1 MSRYTKKVQVLL
13 TEEQY
18 RELSTPAAQEHKKIG
33 VIVRKALEQTCLA
46 DQQHQ
51 RIRQA
56 ATKLLELAK
65 TADAT
70 PPGDYHE
77 WEEEYSR
84 LKWAGHG
91 SDESS

>member
-1 MSRYTKKVQVLL
+1 MSQYTKKVQVLL

-18 RELSTPAAQEHKKIG
+18 SQLAAIAAKEHKKIG
-33 VIVRKALEQTCLA
+33 VVVREALEQTCLA
-46 DQQHQ
+46 NQQRE

-65 TADAT
+65 TADAE

-84 LKWAGHG
+84 LKWAGG
-91 SDESS
+91 SYNE

>member
-18 RELSTPAAQEHKKIG
+18 RELSDLAAHEHKKIG
-33 VIVRKALEQTCLA
+33 VVAREALEQTCLA
-46 DQQHQ
+46 NRQ
-51 RIRQA
+51 RERIHRA
-56 ATKLLELAK
+56 AAQLLELSK
-65 TADAT
+65 TADAE
-70 PPGDYHE
+70 PPEDYHE

-91 SDESS
+91 SDD

>member
-18 RELSTPAAQEHKKIG
+18 RELSTLAAQEHKKVG
-33 VIVRKALEQTCLA
+33 VIVREAVEQTCLA
-46 DQQHQ
+46 KNKQE

-56 ATKLLELAK
+56 ATELLELSK
-65 TADAT
+65 TAEVE
-70 PPGDYHE
+70 PPADYHE

-91 SDESS
+91 CVESS

>member
-18 RELSTPAAQEHKKIG
+18 CDLAAIATKENKRIG
-33 VIVRKALEQTCLA
+33 VVVREALEQTCLA
-46 DQQHQ
+46 AHQQE
-51 RIRQA
+51 RIRRA
-56 ATKLLELAK
+56 ATELLELAK
-65 TADAT
+65 TADAE
-70 PPGDYHE
+70 PPADYHQ

-91 SDESS
+91 SDE

>member
-1 MSRYTKKVQVLL
+1 MSRYTKKIQVSL

-18 RELSTPAAQEHKKIG
+18 RALARLAAQEHKKIG
-33 VIVRKALEQTCLA
+33 VVVRETLERTCLV
-46 DQQHQ
+46 DQQHE

-65 TADAT
+65 TADAE

-77 WEEEYSR
+77 WEKEYSR

-91 SDESS
+91 SDD